1 MAKIDKNANLYDSDG
16 NLLKKA
22 PITNSTIPE
31 VEADLQKW
39 TDLVKENPENQLY
52 KVYLNNTYK
61 TLFEMYRIYGN
72 PHKDELLEKL
82 KGELTNDQIES
93 ALNQL
98 NEEITPKNETVMDE
112 YVEFTEEPKNDA

>member
-1 MAKIDKNANLYDSDG
+1 MAKIDKNANLYDNDG

-31 VEADLQKW
+31 IEADLQKW